1 MQPPEEPERTTLCR
15 LTADELALIYYYRP
29 CCADHRQN
37 IRLFAAAS
45 MSRCHDQLP
54 GNVRPFLIAPTR

>member
-1 MQPPEEPERTTLCR
+1 MRPLGETDDTTLCR
-15 LTADELALIYYYRP
+15 LTADELALLNFYRP
-29 CCADHRQN
+29 CCPEHRQN

-54 GNVRPFLIAPTR
+54 ANVRPLLIAPFK